1 MSASEATPGTAVFAE
16 RPTELLVPD
25 AYRFAAPLLLVSAA
39 LGVLGFTAAASV
51 FLGLAVFVGAFF
63 RNPDRLIPG
72 DEDTVVS
79 PADGRVIEVGEIED
93 ADGGKVLR
101 IGIFLSVF
109 NVHVNRMP
117 LAGVVQAVERAGDS
131 YLAAFNRSA
140 ETRNVRCRLTLEGR
154 GGMRFVV
161 TQITGL
167 IARRIVCHLR
177 VGDFVRRGD
186 RYGLI
191 RFGSRTDVL
200 LPLSAQ
206 LRVGKG
212 DRVRG
217 GSSILAQLAPLGSTV
232 EAVEPVQAVEVTS
245 SAGSVGAGSAA

>member
-1 MSASEATPGTAVFAE
+1 MSASEAGPPVFAE
-16 RPTELLVPD
+16 RPTEPLVAD
-25 AYRFAAPLLLVSAA
+25 AYRFGAPLLLVSAA
-39 LGVLGFTAAASV
+39 LGILGFTAAACV
-51 FLGLAVFVGAFF
+51 FLGVAVFVGAFF

-93 ADGGKVLR
+93 ATGEKVLR

-117 LAGVVQAVERAGDS
+117 IAGKVVAVERGGDS
-131 YLAAFNRSA
+131 YLAAFNRDA
-140 ETRNVRCRLTLEGR
+140 ESQNVRCSLSMEGR
-154 GGMRFVV
+154 DGVRFTV

-167 IARRIVCHLR
+167 IARRIVCHPR

-206 LRVGKG
+206 LRVGVG

-217 GSSILAQLAPLGSTV
+217 GSSVLARLLTPAAAAEASGSSTR
-232 EAVEPVQAVEVTS
+232 
-245 SAGSVGAGSAA
+245 SAA